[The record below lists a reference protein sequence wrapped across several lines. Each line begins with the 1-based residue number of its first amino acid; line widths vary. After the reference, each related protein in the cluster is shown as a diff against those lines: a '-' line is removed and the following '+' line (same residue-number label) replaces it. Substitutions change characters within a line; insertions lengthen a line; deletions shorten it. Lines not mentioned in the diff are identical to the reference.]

1 VPWETRFWEVQ
12 FLLHEV
18 LHIPDAGEHRGAGVQ
33 REGSDVGFRI
43 RKAVKVRDLLDA
55 AGNQTLKQSKDAVFT
70 K

>member
-1 VPWETRFWEVQ
+1 
-12 FLLHEV
+12 
-18 LHIPDAGEHRGAGVQ
+18 
-33 REGSDVGFRI
+33 VGFRI